1 MAITTLSMG
10 WRHTGHVGWC
20 LVFSCAAHRRQ
31 QHLWMLQRGS
41 ERRSDSHHLADGQC
55 SSAGHAAVLAR
66 MEIRHQ
72 HPSLAIPC
80 QKTSKGAA
88 WLRSNLL
95 QDGNSFCALRAPA
108 GVSPGSM
115 QQPSRSR
122 LVQADAA
129 PLVLTAPVRPLR
141 RCTRSTLLQGTPG
154 LDNSAA
160 P

>member
-1 MAITTLSMG
+1 MWDGAWSSAALRIDGSSTCGCCREGARDAQTATTLL
-10 WRHTGHVGWC
+10 TGN
-20 LVFSCAAHRRQ
+20 AAVQGMQ
-31 QHLWMLQRGS
+31 QCWHEW
-41 ERRSDSHHLADGQC
+41 RSDTSIQ
-55 SSAGHAAVLAR
+55 
-66 MEIRHQ
+66 
-72 HPSLAIPC
+72 LAIPC

-129 PLVLTAPVRPLR
+129 PLVLTTPVRPLR